1 MTPIPK
7 TCLYVRCSTAEQT
20 SAHQVT
26 QARDAGFE
34 IMDEHVITD
43 HGVSGVST
51 RLEERDQGRRLFD
64 LLQPGDTLLVRWVDR
79 LGRNYEDVKN
89 VITTFNRK
97 GVTVATVINGMKF
110 EADHKLEAQ
119 ANTDMLKAAR
129 DAMLAFMSAMAS
141 ADATAK
147 REARQAGIDHIK
159 NSPDRSRKYRGKKPS
174 YDRQTFE
181 LILRMLSLETRSI
194 SQIARETDVSRQ
206 TVLRIRDNTKA
217 AESALQKWKM

>member
-1 MTPIPK
+1 MTPTPK

-79 LGRNYEDVKN
+79 LGRNYEDVRD
-89 VITTFNRK
+89 VITTFNKK
-97 GVTVATVINGMKF
+97 GVTVATVINRMKF
-110 EADHKLEAQ
+110 DADYNLHDP
-119 ANTDMLKAAR
+119 TLKASR
-129 DAMLAFMSAMAS
+129 DAILAFMAALAE

-147 REARQAGIDHIK
+147 REARQAGINHVKKSRDA
-159 NSPDRSRKYRGKKPS
+159 DRKYRGKKPS
-174 YDRQTFE
+174 FDRATYGSIQA
-181 LILRMLSLETRSI
+181 MLAAGTLTV
-194 SQIARETDVSRQ
+194 SQIAREHSLSRQ
-206 TVLRIRDNTKA
+206 AVLRIRDTPEA
-217 AESALQKWKM
+217 AEAALRRWEM